1 MLGLSY
7 YSLHNNASICVSVTS
22 ACVATHRINRR
33 FYYMPLYTV
42 LHKTMIISSHRTLV
56 KQSMRLHG
64 GRYSFPNLWKD
75 KPYQ

>member
-1 MLGLSY
+1 
-7 YSLHNNASICVSVTS
+7 
-22 ACVATHRINRR
+22 
-33 FYYMPLYTV
+33 MPLYTV